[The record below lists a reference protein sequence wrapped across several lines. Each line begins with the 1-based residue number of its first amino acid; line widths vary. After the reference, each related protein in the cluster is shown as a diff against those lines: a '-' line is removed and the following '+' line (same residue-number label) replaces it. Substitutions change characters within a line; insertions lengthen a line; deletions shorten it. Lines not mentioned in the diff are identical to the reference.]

1 MSQKGNPK
9 KVGGGLQC
17 VNLGWPQN
25 TLALGREHSAQPSGG
40 QAAGQTGDSARAF
53 PLLLALRF
61 PAASNHHPAETLGF

>member
-40 QAAGQTGDSARAF
+40 QAAGQTEGTVPGPF
-53 PLLLALRF
+53 PF
-61 PAASNHHPAETLGF
+61 Y